1 MNRRHIVLLALV
13 VKGSQAFPSAL
24 PSRPRVVA
32 RLPRQTTRPSSSSA
46 RPPDFRS
53 AIYNEESV
61 SDAILN
67 DAMQPPPPP
76 DSLVQLEQD
85 VTTVLKELR
94 PWRYDPSV
102 PGKSMGK
109 EEGR

>member
-1 MNRRHIVLLALV
+1 M
-13 VKGSQAFPSAL
+13 S
-24 PSRPRVVA
+24 
-32 RLPRQTTRPSSSSA
+32 
-46 RPPDFRS
+46 
-53 AIYNEESV
+53 E
-61 SDAILN
+61 AILD
-67 DAMQPPPPP
+67 DAMQPPPPL
-76 DSLVQLEQD
+76 DSLAQLERD